1 VPVGNRAPTARA
13 AMATPFDFN
22 SHCHFDSEVTAAAI
36 EGKDGAGAGWKPG
49 TNG

>member
-1 VPVGNRAPTARA
+1 LETGHQRLGRPPPRL
-13 AMATPFDFN
+13 FDFN

-36 EGKDGAGAGWKPG
+36 EGKDGAGAGWKPS